1 MLIREIQPEETWP
14 LRHRVMWPEHPI
26 EFVKIEED
34 SDGIHYGLFLAE
46 NLISVVSCF
55 ESNGEM
61 QFRKFATSLDQQ
73 GKGWGSKLLHHIL
86 EEAKAKGTKRVW
98 CNARLE
104 KKGFYERFGMVDTLE
119 RFQKSGKDYTIME
132 ISL

>member
-14 LRHRVMWPEHPI
+14 LRHRVMWPDHPI
-26 EFVKIEED
+26 DFVKIEED
-34 SDGIHYGLFLAE
+34 KEGIHYGLFLDE
-46 NLISVVSCF
+46 NLTSVVSCF

-61 QFRKFATSLDQQ
+61 QFRKFATSLDHQ
-73 GKGWGSKLLHHIL
+73 GKGWGSKLLLHLL
-86 EEAKAKGTKRVW
+86 EEAKKKGCKRVW

-104 KKGFYERFGMVDTLE
+104 KKGFYERFGMVDTFN

-132 ISL
+132 IRF

>member
-1 MLIREIQPEETWP
+1 MIIKEICPEDTWS

-34 SDGIHYGLFLAE
+34 KYGIHYGLFLDE

-55 ESNGEM
+55 ESNREM
-61 QFRKFATSLDQQ
+61 QFRKFATSLDHQ

-86 EEAKAKGTKRVW
+86 EEARAKGIKRVW

-104 KKGFYERFGMVDTLE
+104 KKGFYERFGMVDTFD

-132 ISL
+132 IRF